1 MMADD
6 KKDIKEDIEETVK
19 EGAEEISEEIN
30 EEVHEFSDDIVDQ
43 DEYEKALK
51 VLESGKAKRV
61 KEKKEK
67 EKEEKKAAVKASG
80 KKTFIGECKKKPMIP
95 VCLFLAVAV
104 VIGAILFFAI
114 PALALNSFDF
124 TPEQMAER
132 YAQTEIYN
140 NSLSAYNFAIP
151 AVTYDTSDSEG
162 SGQSGRYTGFTVSI
176 NNTATTFG
184 TALTGTVRNYDGK
197 VTSLRVMA
205 EYSSSSDYYEFLLV
219 YFGSYL
225 QMVYPDMNSDEAF
238 DAVESALAGIN
249 DSTFDVRG
257 DYAYDISIIQTDTGS
272 GIIVLDFLPAA
283 ELS

>member
-1 MMADD
+1 MADD
-6 KKDIKEDIEETVK
+6 IKDIKEDIEEAAT
-19 EGAEEISEEIN
+19 EEASEISEKIN

-43 DEYEKALK
+43 EEYEKALK
-51 VLESGKAKRV
+51 VLESGKGKRV

-80 KKTFIGECKKKPMIP
+80 KKTFIGECRKKPMIP
-95 VCLFLAVAV
+95 ACIFLAVAV
-104 VIGAILFFAI
+104 VIGAILYFAI
-114 PALALNSFDF
+114 PAIALNSFDF
-124 TPEQMAER
+124 TPEQMAEK
-132 YAQTEIYN
+132 YSQTEIYN

-151 AVTYDTSDSEG
+151 PVTYDTSGEEG
-162 SGQSGRYTGFTVSI
+162 AGQSSRYTGFSASI
-176 NNTATTFG
+176 SNTATTFG

-225 QMVYPDMNSDEAF
+225 QTVYPDMNSEEAF
-238 DAVESALAGIN
+238 DAVEAALAGIN
-249 DSTFDVRG
+249 DATFDVRG
-257 DYAYDISIIQTDTGS
+257 EYAYDISIITSEDGQ
-272 GIIVLDFLPAA
+272 GIIVLDLIPAE

>member
-1 MMADD
+1 MADD
-6 KKDIKEDIEETVK
+6 VKDIKEDIKEEIEET
-19 EGAEEISEEIN
+19 SEEVK

-43 DEYEKALK
+43 DEYQKALK
-51 VLESGKAKRV
+51 VLESGKGKRV
-61 KEKKEK
+61 KKKKEK
-67 EKEEKKAAVKASG
+67 EKEEKKAAIKASG

-104 VIGAILFFAI
+104 VIGAILYFAI
-114 PALALNSFDF
+114 PALTLNSFDF

-132 YAQTEIYN
+132 YTSTEIYN
-140 NSLSAYNFAIP
+140 NSLYAYNFAIP
-151 AVTYDTSDSEG
+151 QVTYDTESSDG
-162 SGQSGRYTGFTVSI
+162 KHTGFSATIS
-176 NNTATTFG
+176 NTATSFG

-197 VTSLRVMA
+197 VTSLRVMS

-219 YFGSYL
+219 YFGSYI
-225 QMVYPDMNSDEAF
+225 QTVYPDVNSDEAF
-238 DAVESALAGIN
+238 SMVETALAGIN

-257 DYAYDISIIQTDTGS
+257 DYAYDISIIKTDEGT